1 MVVSRQ
7 QSGID
12 VSQQHPA
19 KTLPIHNITTYNIK
33 LYPSSS
39 STASAAVN
47 HTDKNKG
54 RPDGPQPHRYNHVD
68 ANSTSPAAAG
78 MFGRCFHAS
87 AKNSILDESALFKVG
102 PSAYA
107 ITYIANGKLS
117 RCEGTLSQV
126 RR

>member
-1 MVVSRQ
+1 MEY
-7 QSGID
+7 

-19 KTLPIHNITTYNIK
+19 KTLPIIISNNISVQHHTI
-33 LYPSSS
+33 LV

-54 RPDGPQPHRYNHVD
+54 RPDWPQPHRYNHVD
-68 ANSTSPAAAG
+68 ANSASPSAAG

-107 ITYIANGKLS
+107 ITYITNGKLS
-117 RCEGTLSQV
+117 RCEGTLS
-126 RR
+126 